1 MTKTKFLMGASALV
15 AASLAF
21 ASSAQAVTNIYGG
34 GSSLAA
40 GLVRQAADCY
50 GNQVPLVAISSPVS
64 AHNETTTT
72 LPYFNFL
79 GTPAHNCATAPVD
92 ATKTANYISTGSGA
106 GINGYFSHDAATFWG
121 DTVPGTTPS
130 SYPSVQF
137 AASDYGLSGTDA
149 SVYVG
154 GGVDGS
160 VTVVAPGVTPV
171 PPQYGNPHD
180 LYGAEIQVPILISPV
195 AFAYDPVY
203 KKSADAAGTV
213 TAYKFKV
220 KKVNIDG
227 SGGLVLDVPT
237 LCKIFNGT
245 VTNWNDPAIMAL
257 NGATSL
263 RDPTDPVAE
272 GTPSTPGTWEYTGA
286 GGGLPIEIVGRADK
300 SGTTSIFYRALAAQ
314 CTGVNNYAAAGGKTT
329 PAVLNGHTYTGLP
342 AANNGPSGTYT
353 QLGQTGKFTLA
364 SLSSGVSDYT
374 AFRLSPAA
382 GVTYT
387 QGRLAYLSPDYA
399 LPAVTFSGTNTY
411 GLNVVDVKVGTV
423 VIEPTG
429 ANAVKAFGTTIL
441 PPQSDVTGLTGN
453 KAGYYNAADTA
464 HGVRSA
470 PQDWAQPISTTFTYS
485 NGSVP
490 AVVLANPN
498 SGGASFY
505 PFVGTTNASLY
516 TCYGDTVTTTAVIG
530 YFNYFL
536 NNKTISTATTG
547 LLGKSGFSAMPAAW
561 LSAIAE
567 SFLAPITTAKNTAA
581 HPATDSLNLNILTKA
596 TGPVSGT
603 GSQCRAVTVGA

>member
-1 MTKTKFLMGASALV
+1 MTKTKLLMGASALV

-50 GNQVPLVAISSPVS
+50 GNQVPLPSISSPLS
-64 AHNETTTT
+64 AHTETAVT

-79 GTPAHNCATAPVD
+79 GNPAHNCATAPVD
-92 ATKTANYISTGSGA
+92 ATKTASYISAGSGA
-106 GINGYFSHDAATFWG
+106 GINAYFSHDAATFWG

-130 SYPSVQF
+130 PYPSVQF
-137 AASDYGLSGTDA
+137 GASDFGLSGTDA
-149 SVYVG
+149 NVYAN
-154 GGVDGS
+154 GGVDGK

-171 PPQYGNPHD
+171 PPQYGNPAQ

-203 KKSADAAGTV
+203 KKIADASGVV
-213 TAYKFKV
+213 TSYKFKL
-220 KKVNIDG
+220 KKINTDG

-245 VTNWNDPAIMAL
+245 LTNWNDPAIKAL

-272 GTPSTPGTWEYTGA
+272 GTATTPGTWEYTGA
-286 GGGLPIEIVGRADK
+286 GGGLPIEIVGRADG
-300 SGTTSIFYRALAAQ
+300 SGTTSIFYRAMAAQ

-329 PAVLNGHTYTGLP
+329 PAALNGATYAGGD
-342 AANNGPSGTYT
+342 NNGPSGTYT
-353 QLGQTGKFTLA
+353 QLGQAGKFTLA

-374 AFRLSPAA
+374 AFRLNPPANT
-382 GVTYT
+382 TYT

-399 LPAVTFSGTNTY
+399 LPAVTFSGVNTY
-411 GLNVVDVKVGTV
+411 GLNVVDVKVGATA
-423 VIEPTG
+423 IEPTG
-429 ANAVKAFGTTIL
+429 ANAVKAFGTAIL
-441 PPQSDVTGLTGN
+441 PPQSAATAVAGN
-453 KAGYYNAADTA
+453 KAGYYNSGDTA
-464 HGVRSA
+464 NGARNA
-470 PQDWAQPISTTFTYS
+470 PQDWAQPISTTFTFS

-490 AVVLANPN
+490 TVVLANPN
-498 SGGASFY
+498 SGGTSFY

-516 TCYGDTVTTTAVIG
+516 TCYNSAATTAAVVG

-536 NNKTISTATTG
+536 NDKTISTATTG

-561 LSAIAE
+561 LSAITE
-567 SFLAPITTAKNTAA
+567 TFLKPVTTAKGTAA
-581 HPATDSLNLNILTKA
+581 HPATDSLNLNIVTKA
-596 TGPVSGT
+596 TGPATGT
-603 GSQCRAVTVGA
+603 GSQCHAVTVGA